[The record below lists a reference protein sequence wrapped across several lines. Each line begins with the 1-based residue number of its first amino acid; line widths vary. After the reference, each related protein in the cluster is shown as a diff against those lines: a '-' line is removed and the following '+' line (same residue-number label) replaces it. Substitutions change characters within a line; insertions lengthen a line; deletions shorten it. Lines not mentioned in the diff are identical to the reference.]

1 MSPITIDLINKALK
15 LSIKERAEMIGLL
28 SRSIE
33 PQPPLHPAWEAEI
46 ARRIDAMDRGETVFV
61 DGTVAL
67 RRIGEKARVARD
79 GEKTTRRKT
88 KSG

>member
-15 LSIKERAEMIGLL
+15 LSIKERAEMIELL
-28 SRSIE
+28 SQSIE

-61 DGTVAL
+61 DGKVAL
-67 RRIGEKARVARD
+67 RRFREKARVARD

-88 KSG
+88 QSK